1 MTQGLPE
8 GTVTILF
15 TDVVGSTELR
25 TTSPRPST
33 PRQAL
38 GAALAGERLMAHPE
52 IGPPAH
58 TPPVS
63 REASPD
69 GLRSSC
75 SRCGAELRRSAYEV
89 RLTRTGAYHCLR
101 CAVIHWPT
109 VRRSFLISLIV
120 GTLLTAINQG
130 TLLVQGD
137 LPARLAWQVP
147 LTYVVPYC
155 VATIGAVLNARRS
168 VGAEL
173 DSA

>member
-1 MTQGLPE
+1 MTHG
-8 GTVTILF
+8 
-15 TDVVGSTELR
+15 
-25 TTSPRPST
+25 
-33 PRQAL
+33 
-38 GAALAGERLMAHPE
+38 E
-52 IGPPAH
+52 IGRPADS
-58 TPPVS
+58 PPVS
-63 REASPD
+63 GEAGPD

-89 RLTRTGAYHCLR
+89 RLSISGAFYCLR

-120 GTLLTAINQG
+120 GTLLTAINQS
-130 TLLVQGD
+130 TLIVQGD

-155 VATIGAVLNARRS
+155 VATIGAILNARRT

-173 DSA
+173 DNA